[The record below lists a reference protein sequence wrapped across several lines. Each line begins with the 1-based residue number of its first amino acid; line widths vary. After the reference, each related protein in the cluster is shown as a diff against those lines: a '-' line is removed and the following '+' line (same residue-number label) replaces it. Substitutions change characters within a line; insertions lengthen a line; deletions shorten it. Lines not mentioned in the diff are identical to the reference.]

1 MIFHQWR
8 RTDQAP
14 AEQRARILAEQE
26 AIAARKK
33 LDRCPGLALE
43 DEVGDL
49 PPAPYRRRAAPLD
62 HLHPGHR
69 PWGINRVVPRGRLRR
84 QGTAC
89 R

>member
-8 RTDQAP
+8 ASDQAP

-33 LDRCPGLALE
+33 LERCPGLALE

-49 PPAPYRRRAAPLD
+49 PPAPYRDDETARRARALLD
-62 HLHPGHR
+62 LHLPG
-69 PWGINRVVPRGRLRR
+69 PPVDVPHL
-84 QGTAC
+84 
-89 R
+89 

>member
-8 RTDQAP
+8 TSDQAP

-33 LDRCPGLALE
+33 LERCPGLALE

-49 PPAPYRRRAAPLD
+49 PPAPYRDDKTAARARALLD
-62 HLHPGHR
+62 LHLPG
-69 PWGINRVVPRGRLRR
+69 PPVDVPHL
-84 QGTAC
+84 
-89 R
+89 